1 MERTYIVLNPHTS
14 TYELRRANTLQ
25 LLARDLGCDEIDENG
40 TYISHATPDYQ
51 VIDVGDSTV
60 FDLR

>member
-1 MERTYIVLNPHTS
+1 MERNYIVLNPHNS
-14 TYELRRANTLQ
+14 TYELRRAKTLQ
-25 LLARDLGCDEIDENG
+25 LLARELHCEDIEENG
-40 TYISHATPDYQ
+40 TYISHATPAYQ